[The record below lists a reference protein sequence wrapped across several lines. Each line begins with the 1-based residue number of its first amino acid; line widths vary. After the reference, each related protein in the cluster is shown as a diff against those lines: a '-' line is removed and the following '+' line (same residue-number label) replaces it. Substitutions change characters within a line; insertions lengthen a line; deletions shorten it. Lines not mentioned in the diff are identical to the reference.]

1 MPRRLFFGAFAV
13 VLACLAA
20 GLTVRACGGG
30 PMPRLA
36 PRARTVLDVDLDT
49 SYPDGPP
56 PSGLATLFGPP
67 RTTLRELVE
76 TIDRAALDASVVG
89 LVARVGS
96 GPSGLARAQEIRGAV
111 ERFRARKK
119 FAWAWAETFGE
130 GGNGTNGFY
139 LASAFDQIWLQ
150 PSGDLWITGVALET
164 PFFRGT
170 LDKLGVL
177 PQFGQRYEYKNAVNS
192 YTEKELTPAHREAL
206 EKLKDSWYGQLVRGI
221 AAGRKLTEDQV
232 RGAIDRAPVLGTEAV
247 KAGMID
253 GLAYRDEVVRKALA
267 KAGATAD
274 LVSFRRYKA
283 RIGVPPGDGSV
294 ALVYGVGEVVRG
306 RSVDSPFGGSA
317 TMGSDSVAA
326 AFRSAVDDS
335 SIRAIVF
342 RVDSPGG
349 SYVASDSI
357 WREVARA
364 RERGKPVV
372 VSMGDVA
379 GSGGY
384 FVAIGADKIVAQP
397 GTITGSIGVFAGKFV
412 LAGLFEK
419 LGLSFGEVHSG
430 EHALLWDTTRE
441 FTPSERERFDAWLD
455 RIYADFTS
463 KVAEG
468 RKLPKERVLE
478 IAKGRIWSGEDARG
492 LGLVDELGGMETA
505 VRIAKRAAH
514 IPDATRVHLEVFPR
528 PQTFWDTAS
537 GRFFGRHE
545 DPDEDSD
552 ADTFIAAVRAIGP
565 IARRI
570 HAWGLDSPRGVLTS
584 PDVRPVGE
592 EHR

>member
-1 MPRRLFFGAFAV
+1 
-13 VLACLAA
+13 
-20 GLTVRACGGG
+20 
-30 PMPRLA
+30 
-36 PRARTVLDVDLDT
+36 
-49 SYPDGPP
+49 
-56 PSGLATLFGPP
+56 
-67 RTTLRELVE
+67 
-76 TIDRAALDASVVG
+76 
-89 LVARVGS
+89 
-96 GPSGLARAQEIRGAV
+96 
-111 ERFRARKK
+111 
-119 FAWAWAETFGE
+119 
-130 GGNGTNGFY
+130 
-139 LASAFDQIWLQ
+139 
-150 PSGDLWITGVALET
+150 
-164 PFFRGT
+164 
-170 LDKLGVL
+170 
-177 PQFGQRYEYKNAVNS
+177 
-192 YTEKELTPAHREAL
+192 
-206 EKLKDSWYGQLVRGI
+206 
-221 AAGRKLTEDQV
+221 
-232 RGAIDRAPVLGTEAV
+232 
-247 KAGMID
+247 
-253 GLAYRDEVVRKALA
+253 
-267 KAGATAD
+267 
-274 LVSFRRYKA
+274 
-283 RIGVPPGDGSV
+283 V

-306 RSVDSPFGGSA
+306 RSVDSPFGGST
-317 TMGSDSVAA
+317 TMGSDSVAS
-326 AFRSAVDDS
+326 AFRSAVEDA

-349 SYVASDSI
+349 SYVASDTI

-412 LAGLFEK
+412 LTGLFEK

-505 VRIAKRAAH
+505 IRVAKRAAH
-514 IPDATRVHLEVFPR
+514 IPETERVHLEVFPK
-528 PQTFWDTAS
+528 PKTFWDTAS
-537 GRFFGRHE
+537 GRFFGRRE
-545 DPDEDSD
+545 EPDEDSD
-552 ADTFIAAVRAIGP
+552 ADTDTLVAAVRAIGP

-592 EHR
+592 ERR

>member
-76 TIDRAALDASVVG
+76 TIDRAASDASVVG

-192 YTEKELTPAHREAL
+192 YTEKEPTPAHREAL

-232 RGAIDRAPVLGTEAV
+232 RGAMDRAPVLGTEAV
-247 KAGMID
+247 QAGMID

-283 RIGVPPGDGSV
+283 RIGVPPGAGSV

-349 SYVASDSI
+349 SYVASDTI

-419 LGLSFGEVHSG
+419 LGLSFG
-430 EHALLWDTTRE
+430 
-441 FTPSERERFDAWLD
+441 
-455 RIYADFTS
+455 
-463 KVAEG
+463 
-468 RKLPKERVLE
+468 
-478 IAKGRIWSGEDARG
+478 
-492 LGLVDELGGMETA
+492 
-505 VRIAKRAAH
+505 
-514 IPDATRVHLEVFPR
+514 
-528 PQTFWDTAS
+528 
-537 GRFFGRHE
+537 
-545 DPDEDSD
+545 
-552 ADTFIAAVRAIGP
+552 
-565 IARRI
+565 
-570 HAWGLDSPRGVLTS
+570 
-584 PDVRPVGE
+584 
-592 EHR
+592 